1 MSDLLTIGSSGVNAY
16 QRALATI
23 SNNIANVSTDGY
35 ARQDVAIS
43 SGTPRLI
50 GNNYFGTGARFDAVK
65 RQYDAFVESNLRN
78 SNSDLESQKPIV
90 TYVNRLIDVMGDQS
104 IGLTSALNL
113 FFQSARDL
121 STDPASTVARSTF
134 LRDADGLAARFRQ
147 LAGQFDSLD
156 TETRQ
161 KVETD
166 VGQINSLTA
175 QLAALNKQLVKHSD
189 VANQPSEL
197 LDQRDLLLRNL
208 SAFTAIKTK
217 FAQNGAVLV
226 SVGDTIDQG
235 VLVNGVNSRAITVQ
249 ASKTDPNKLDFIIDP
264 YGKPETIPYFT
275 SGSVGGAVAF
285 RDQVLMPALSSL
297 NDIAT
302 VVTQEVN
309 DRHRNG
315 VDAQGNLGVD
325 LFGYEPGKEGTAA
338 GMLMLVQDTNRVA
351 AAGQFRVINDPL
363 NGGNA
368 LARVAYAT
376 PSYGGGTALAGS
388 LGEGKSP
395 QVGQAQLVIDRSQG
409 VVPVGGVQVGTDN
422 FRLSLQNASATQR
435 IQVFTRDGR
444 QLVGTALT
452 SVAQAE
458 IMQQTKGMEA
468 GATYDATYRNKEG
481 TDAYLD
487 MDVFVGVRAETR
499 VLQQFD
505 STTGKLLTPVREPAA
520 LAATGSVS
528 LGSGIANG
536 ALKLNGVALNLAGT
550 TGLNDVVAQ
559 INLQMTAA
567 NINIQATAVD
577 GRLTLTRT
585 NGDVTNDVRLSIGDN
600 GNVSDLAKLGFGNT
614 LSLYVNGAAKDDLLV
629 FVTDTQTAAPT
640 VQTDLTAQFD
650 GVRGDMKQALRGGTL
665 RVNFIASAT
674 PNQLDYTITD
684 VTTNTVVAKRS
695 IDSTISNPSIDYRG
709 LHLEFSTQPKAGDKF
724 SVDGNRDGIGNNE
737 AMMQIVALED
747 KQVIPGGLTMT
758 EAYIERVN
766 QVGNTARQAA
776 ISQQALEVV
785 YQQAKETRDGISGV
799 SLDEEATNLVR
810 YQQAYQANAKVMQI
824 GSQLFDAIL
833 QVN

>member
-629 FVTDTQTAAPT
+629 FVTDTQTAAPA

-776 ISQQALEVV
+776 ISQQALQVV
-785 YQQAKETRDGISGV
+785 FEQAKETRDGISGV

-824 GSQLFDAIL
+824 GSQLFDA
-833 QVN
+833 

>member
-376 PSYGGGTALAGS
+376 PSYGGGAALAGS

-684 VTTNTVVAKRS
+684 VTTNTVVARRS

>member
-35 ARQDVAIS
+35 ARQDVAIA

-50 GNNYFGTGARFDAVK
+50 GANYFGTGARFDSVK

-78 SNSDLESQKPIV
+78 SNSDLESQKPLV

-147 LAGQFDSLD
+147 LAGQFDSLE

-175 QLAALNKQLVKHSD
+175 QLASLNKQLAKHSD
-189 VANQPSEL
+189 SASQPSEL

-217 FAQNGAVLV
+217 FAQNGAALV

-249 ASKTDPNKLDFIIDP
+249 PSKTDTSKLDFIIDP

-275 SGSVGGAVAF
+275 SGSVGGTVAF

-302 VVTQEVN
+302 VVTEQVN

-338 GMLMLVQDTNRVA
+338 GMQMVVQDTNRVA

-363 NGGNA
+363 NSGNA

-376 PSYGGGTALAGS
+376 PSYGGGNALAGS
-388 LGEGKSP
+388 LGEGKAP
-395 QVGQAQLVIDRSQG
+395 QIGQASLTIDRIQG
-409 VVPVGGVQVGTDN
+409 VVPVGGVAVGTDN

-452 SVAQAE
+452 PVAQAE
-458 IMQQTKGMEA
+458 ILQQTNGMEA

-481 TDAYLD
+481 LDAYLD

-505 STTGKLLTPVREPAA
+505 STTGKLLAPVREPAV
-520 LAATGSVS
+520 LSATNSVS
-528 LGSGIANG
+528 LAPGITNG
-536 ALKLNGVALNLAGT
+536 ALKLNGVALNLAGKT
-550 TGLNDVVAQ
+550 TLADVVTQ
-559 INLQMTAA
+559 INQQMTAA
-567 NINIQATAVD
+567 NINIQASDVN

-585 NGDVTNDVRLSIGDN
+585 NGDVTHDVRLSIGDT
-600 GNVSDLAKLGFGNT
+600 GSVSDLQQLGFGNT
-614 LSLYVNGAAKDDLLV
+614 LSLYVNGPARDDLLV
-629 FVTDTQTAAPT
+629 FVTDTQTASASAPA
-640 VQTDLTAQFD
+640 VLTAQFD
-650 GVRGDMKQALRGGTL
+650 GVRGDMKQALRSGSL
-665 RVNFIASAT
+665 RVNFIASAA

-709 LHLEFSTQPKAGDKF
+709 LHLEFTTQPKAGDKF

-766 QVGNTARQAA
+766 QVCNTARQAS

-785 YQQAKETRDGISGV
+785 YKQAKETRDGVSGV
-799 SLDEEATNLVR
+799 SIDEEATNLVR

>member
-629 FVTDTQTAAPT
+629 FVTDTQTAAPA

-684 VTTNTVVAKRS
+684 VTTNTVVARRS

-776 ISQQALEVV
+776 ISQQALQVV
-785 YQQAKETRDGISGV
+785 FEQAKETRDGISGV

>member
-629 FVTDTQTAAPT
+629 FVTDTQTAAPA

-684 VTTNTVVAKRS
+684 VTTNTVVARRS